1 MSFVWRFS
9 SFGVSFTRGF
19 TGSLDV
25 HCATWLYLVKPHS
38 RMCGCGLSHMV
49 AHVDVV

>member
-9 SFGVSFTRGF
+9 SFGVSFIRGF

-25 HCATWLYLVKPHS
+25 HCATWLYL
-38 RMCGCGLSHMV
+38 HMV
-49 AHVDVV
+49 ACVGVV